1 MVKKLKH
8 QLKSAEADVSVMK
21 TGHLNQRKDSLRR
34 RIKITDRH
42 NSMRGWFAWELH
54 SSMSSN
60 PKIWVVTGD
69 LGYGMLDRIRDDF
82 PERFINV
89 GAAEQSM
96 VGIGIGLALEGKIPF
111 VYSITP
117 FLIYRPFETI
127 RNYIN
132 REQIPVKLIGSGR
145 DKDYLH
151 DGFSHWAEED
161 RQVMKI
167 FPNIKSFWPKTKEE
181 IPKLLPEILSNKEP
195 VYLNLSR

>member
-1 MVKKLKH
+1 
-8 QLKSAEADVSVMK
+8 MK
-21 TGHLNQRKDSLRR
+21 
-34 RIKITDRH
+34 IIDRH

-54 SSMSSN
+54 SCMSLN

-69 LGYGMLDRIRDDF
+69 LGFGMFDRIRDDF
-82 PERFINV
+82 PDRFLNV
-89 GAAEQSM
+89 GAAEQAM
-96 VGIGIGLALEGKIPF
+96 AGIGVGLALEGKIPLL
-111 VYSITP
+111 YSITP
-117 FLIYRPFETI
+117 FLLYRPFETI

-145 DKDYLH
+145 NKDYLY

-161 RQVMKI
+161 HEVMKI

-181 IPKLLPEILSNKEP
+181 IPKLLPEILSNNEP